1 MNIIITSCEE
11 LKLLRRS
18 ITVLATPGTIEKM
31 FYNEF
36 DCLTLTTLG
45 GRIDCSEPFRI
56 EYSEPVPEDDEM
68 IEMSIDSLRVGLMN
82 PKSTQHGTPYVVLLK
97 EKTAERYLPI
107 FIGPAEA
114 NAIALKLRG
123 EHVPRPLTHDLLN
136 SVVDALGASIDS
148 IVVSDLKNDTFY
160 AKIILNVNSGQM
172 EIDSRPSDAFALA
185 LAAPNQVPIF
195 AEESVLDKAGIA
207 LSRDEGDE
215 LVMEGEQAN
224 IESSGKSPESK
235 PRKVSEEE
243 LGKLSA
249 YKEFLEGL
257 DLEDFGKY
265 KS

>member
-1 MNIIITSCEE
+1 
-11 LKLLRRS
+11 
-18 ITVLATPGTIEKM
+18 
-31 FYNEF
+31 
-36 DCLTLTTLG
+36 
-45 GRIDCSEPFRI
+45 
-56 EYSEPVPEDDEM
+56 M

-97 EKTAERYLPI
+97 EKTAGRYLPI

-123 EHVPRPLTHDLLN
+123 ERVPRPLTHDLLR
-136 SVVDALGASIDS
+136 SVIDSLGASIES

-160 AKIILNVNSGQM
+160 AKIILNVNGGQM

-185 LAAPNQVPIF
+185 LAASNPVPIY
-195 AEESVLDKAGIA
+195 AEEAVLDKAGISLTRA
-207 LSRDEGDE
+207 
-215 LVMEGEQAN
+215 EGEELGIEGEPAEAN
-224 IESSGKSPESK
+224 GKPGK
-235 PRKVSEEE
+235 PTEGKPGKVSDEE

-249 YKEFLEGL
+249 YREFLEGL

>member
-1 MNIIITSCEE
+1 
-11 LKLLRRS
+11 
-18 ITVLATPGTIEKM
+18 
-31 FYNEF
+31 
-36 DCLTLTTLG
+36 
-45 GRIDCSEPFRI
+45 
-56 EYSEPVPEDDEM
+56 M

-97 EKTAERYLPI
+97 DKGAERYLPI

-123 EHVPRPLTHDLLN
+123 ERVPRPLTHDLLR
-136 SVVDALGASIDS
+136 SIIDALGASIDA

-160 AKIILNVNSGQM
+160 AKIIMNVNGEQM

-185 LAAPNQVPIF
+185 LAAGHPVPIY
-195 AEESVLDKAGIA
+195 ADEAVLDKAGIS

-215 LVMEGEQAN
+215 LVMDGEQVGAG
-224 IESSGKSPESK
+224 GKSPEVK

>member
-1 MNIIITSCEE
+1 
-11 LKLLRRS
+11 
-18 ITVLATPGTIEKM
+18 
-31 FYNEF
+31 
-36 DCLTLTTLG
+36 
-45 GRIDCSEPFRI
+45 
-56 EYSEPVPEDDEM
+56 M

-97 EKTAERYLPI
+97 EKTAGRYLPI

-123 EHVPRPLTHDLLN
+123 ERVPRPLTHDLLR
-136 SVVDALGASIDS
+136 SVIDALGASIES

-160 AKIILNVNSGQM
+160 AKIILNVSGGQL

-185 LAAPNQVPIF
+185 LAAANPVPIY
-195 AEESVLDKAGIA
+195 AEEAVLDKAGISLTREEGQE
-207 LSRDEGDE
+207 LSI
-215 LVMEGEQAN
+215 EGETA
-224 IESSGKSPESK
+224 EADGKTGK
-235 PRKVSEEE
+235 PTEGKPGKVSDEE

-249 YKEFLEGL
+249 YREFLEGL